1 MATTANQALD
11 TGAQINPSDPNSV
24 NVAGNLSVASSAPLY
39 QPMVGPN
46 SGSFT
51 IDPNTGKP
59 DPVYSHL
66 LNTEGYTAFNP
77 GSALTDATTLKYN
90 PIQNSAD
97 QQLNYT
103 PMANRG
109 DISARQAAAAQAPT
123 PTFVPAST
131 YDATQAKAAHGTV
144 DPQSLVQNQF
154 TDLTKGVTEGQVPD
168 WARTAVTAAN
178 QRMNAL
184 GLGASTMAG
193 GATAAAILNTAL
205 PMAEFNA
212 NIVATLNLQNL
223 SNDQQTLLSNAA
235 WDNAAKQFNATS
247 IDQNQHF
254 FSNLIAQVADQNA
267 NRATTVS
274 QFNAGETNKVAEF
287 NANLDS
293 QRQEFNTQNQL
304 LVDQSNVQW
313 RRTINTANTMGEN
326 AANQANAMNA
336 LNISQTDMNNLWQQ
350 ARDEASW
357 SLTASENSQNRAL
370 SLVNSALN
378 RQTSLDILN
387 SQMQAQM
394 FSQLGGLGVNIL
406 GGLFGNGGSGG
417 TGIGQGISN
426 LFGGSSGGGNSNMS
440 SNNDLN
446 SQSGPSTISGSGNYG
461 GYAQGGSV
469 NIPGSGGV
477 GGYNSAP
484 DKTYGGAG

>member
-1 MATTANQALD
+1 MATTATQALD
-11 TGAQINPSDPNSV
+11 TGAQLNPSDPNSV
-24 NVAGNLSVASSAPLY
+24 NVAGNLSVASSAPPY
-39 QPMVGPN
+39 QPIVGPQ

-77 GSALTDATTLKYN
+77 QAALTDATTLKYN
-90 PIQNSAD
+90 PILNSPD
-97 QQLNYT
+97 QELTYNAMAPRTDTTAAQATAAQAGTPNYT
-103 PMANRG
+103 PNA
-109 DISARQAAAAQAPT
+109 
-123 PTFVPAST
+123 T
-131 YDATQAKAAHGTV
+131 YQATQGTAAHGTV

-168 WARTAVTAAN
+168 WARTAVTAAD

-212 NIVATLNLQNL
+212 NLVATLNLQNL
-223 SNDQQTLLSNAA
+223 SNDQSTMLSNAA
-235 WDNAAKQFNATS
+235 WDNAAKQFNAQSTT
-247 IDQNQHF
+247 QNQQF
-254 FSNLIAQVADQNA
+254 FTSLTAQIADQNA

-326 AANQANAMNA
+326 AVNQANAMNA

-370 SLVNSALN
+370 SLVNSSLN

-387 SQMQAQM
+387 SQMQAAM
-394 FSQLGGLGVNIL
+394 FSQLGGFGVNLL
-406 GGLFGNGGSGG
+406 GGLFGGSGANGIGSGLAIKSLFGSSNSTSDITSATDIASAAGDFGGGSDLG
-417 TGIGQGISN
+417 T
-426 LFGGSSGGGNSNMS
+426 F
-440 SNNDLN
+440 
-446 SQSGPSTISGSGNYG
+446 T
-461 GYAQGGSV
+461 
-469 NIPGSGGV
+469 
-477 GGYNSAP
+477 
-484 DKTYGGAG
+484 AG

>member
-1 MATTANQALD
+1 MATTANDALNS
-11 TGAQINPSDPNSV
+11 GAQINPSDPNSV
-24 NVAGNLSVASSAPLY
+24 NVAGNLSVASSAPPY
-39 QPMVGPN
+39 QPMVGPQ

-51 IDPNTGKP
+51 INPSTGQP

-77 GSALTDATTLKYN
+77 EAALTNATTLRYN

-109 DISARQAAAAQAPT
+109 DFAASQAHAAQAPT

-131 YDATQAKAAHGTV
+131 YDATQARAAHGTV

-168 WARTAVTAAN
+168 WARTAVTAAD

-357 SLTASENSQNRAL
+357 SLTASENSQNRGL

-387 SQMQAQM
+387 SQMQAAM
-394 FSQLGGLGVNIL
+394 FSQLGGFGVNLL
-406 GGLFGNGGSGG
+406 GGLFGGSGAS
-417 TGIGQGISN
+417 GIGSGISN
-426 LFGGSSGGGNSNMS
+426 LFGGGNNMINMDASSNFSPSGGGAI
-440 SNNDLN
+440 DF
-446 SQSGPSTISGSGNYG
+446 
-461 GYAQGGSV
+461 GGSTP
-469 NIPGSGGV
+469 N
-477 GGYNSAP
+477 P
-484 DKTYGGAG
+484 DVSIIG